1 MEEIGIKKPSS
12 KVLAKMVK
20 GLPFRIQNGDE
31 MSIAVNKTKLRKIG
45 NAFRKM
51 KGITVSLSPNEVMK
65 SREIV
70 GTGIFGKKFDK
81 LLDNVGKATGV
92 PAKQIA
98 YRFGDEMKPAV
109 KAAVRGAL
117 TAGGVAL
124 ASAAPEAIPVIPLM
138 VNGGAYVAN
147 SFLDDP
153 SSFGVGKG
161 LYATR
166 GRGLYAGGAL
176 YASKIR
182 GRGANKRL
190 LNQQFSVKEA
200 GDFLGKELPNAIQG
214 KGVRAIDQKFSVK
227 DGVHMFSKEI
237 PRAFGG
243 GQLQRN
249 IPDNEF
255 ASIGL
260 GGTLLSDREQHQAL
274 QSQPFAT
281 NYNMANSL
289 PPSYQKYHQGSY

>member
-1 MEEIGIKKPSS
+1 MEEIGIKKPST
-12 KVLAKMVK
+12 KVLAKMIK

-45 NAFRKM
+45 NAFSKK
-51 KGITVSLSPNEVMK
+51 KGITVSLSPDEVMK
-65 SREIV
+65 SKEIV
-70 GTGIFGKKFDK
+70 GSGIFGKKFDK
-81 LLDNVGKATGV
+81 LLDNVGKGTGV

-98 YRFGDEMKPAV
+98 YRFGDQMKPAV

-124 ASAAPEAIPVIPLM
+124 ASSAPEAIPLIPLM

-153 SSFGVGKG
+153 SSFGVGNG
-161 LYATR
+161 LYASR
-166 GRGLYAGGAL
+166 GRGLYAGTGL
-176 YASKIR
+176 YASRMK
-182 GRGANKRL
+182 GRGKRL
-190 LNQQFSVKEA
+190 LDQQFSVKEA
-200 GDFLGKELPNAIQG
+200 GNFLATELPNAIEG
-214 KGVRAIDQKFSVK
+214 KGIRAIDQKFSVK
-227 DGVHMFSKEI
+227 DAVHTFSKEI

-249 IPDNEF
+249 SSNF

-289 PPSYQKYHQGSY
+289 PVSYQKYHQGSY